1 MKYLKTRDEK
11 LELCHF
17 KVSRCWIF
25 LIVHVRF
32 AHLVQF
38 VPLSTTLV
46 ARTLEAQDGGH
57 HASHDEQSAH
67 HTRHH
72 AHDRCEAEPE
82 PRPV

>member
-1 MKYLKTRDEK
+1 MEK
-11 LELCHF
+11 LEPCYF
-17 KVSRCWIF
+17 KVSRFRIF
-25 LIVHVRF
+25 VIFVHLRS

-67 HTRHH
+67 HTRHY

-82 PRPV
+82 PRSV